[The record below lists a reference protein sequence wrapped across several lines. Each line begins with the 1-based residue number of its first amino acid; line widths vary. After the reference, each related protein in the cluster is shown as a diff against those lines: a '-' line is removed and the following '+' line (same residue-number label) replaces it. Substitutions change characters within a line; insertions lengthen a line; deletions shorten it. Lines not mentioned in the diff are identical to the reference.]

1 MNYFD
6 CKVGGYDCN
15 CPKCPKNRFEDLESY
30 KKHLKRKEKMSSM
43 GVEQKKEYI
52 KNVEEKKNLQMEI
65 QKLKTTLGEDVPTDT
80 REVLI

>member
-1 MNYFD
+1 M
-6 CKVGGYDCN
+6 
-15 CPKCPKNRFEDLESY
+15 
-30 KKHLKRKEKMSSM
+30 HSM

-65 QKLKTTLGEDVPTDT
+65 QKMKWSLGEDVPKNLPKDSSDT